1 MILNTI
7 KIKREHQYPKVDAKY
22 PVVVLTADG
31 AMRGETKH
39 ISTQQAFVRCKD
51 PLRLYDVASMSI
63 QFSEEEAI
71 LAEGEVI
78 WSNRYGPD
86 DEITPRGMVVRF
98 TRLSA
103 RERKRLHDTIV
114 KQYKKKTDLW

>member
-1 MILNTI
+1 
-7 KIKREHQYPKVDAKY
+7 
-22 PVVVLTADG
+22 
-31 AMRGETKH
+31 
-39 ISTQQAFVRCKD
+39 
-51 PLRLYDVASMSI
+51 MSI
-63 QFSEEEAI
+63 EFSKEEAI

-114 KQYKKKTDLW
+114 KLYKKKMDFCSQ

>member
-1 MILNTI
+1 LHTY
-7 KIKREHQYPKVDAKY
+7 KIKREHHYPKVDAKY
-22 PVVVLTADG
+22 PVVVLTSDG

-103 RERKRLHDTIV
+103 KERRRLHDTIV
-114 KQYKKKTDLW
+114 KQYKKKMDFW